1 MAPRWPK
8 LAQHGSRWPRVAR
21 RWTQDGLKMAQRW
34 PQDNS
39 KRAPRWPQDASKT
52 HLRRIVTERI
62 LAFMKPTPAEA
73 PECPQEAPKRPQ
85 EAPRGLPDAPKMPS
99 RGSLDALK
107 RPQEASR
114 WPQDDPKSIRNDN
127 NNTET
132 VACQAK
138 CSTHRN
144 LRCFWD
150 HAGAKL
156 APRWPQNCFK
166 LAPRSS
172 KMVPRLPH
180 VGLKICLCGQ
190 CIAQTR
196 QDKAQYH

>member
-1 MAPRWPK
+1 MKRRSRFNKNAQKPMENLCFCRLRATRDAQDEAKMGPRWPK
-8 LAQHGSRWPRVAR
+8 MTPRCP
-21 RWTQDGLKMAQRW
+21 KM
-34 PQDNS
+34 
-39 KRAPRWPQDASKT
+39 APRWPQDGPKMAQRGSK
-52 HLRRIVTERI
+52 I
-62 LAFMKPTPAEA
+62 A
-73 PECPQEAPKRPQ
+73 PRSPPEAPKR
-85 EAPRGLPDAPKMPS
+85 L
-99 RGSLDALK
+99 
-107 RPQEASR
+107 
-114 WPQDDPKSIRNDN
+114 QDDPKSIRHDN